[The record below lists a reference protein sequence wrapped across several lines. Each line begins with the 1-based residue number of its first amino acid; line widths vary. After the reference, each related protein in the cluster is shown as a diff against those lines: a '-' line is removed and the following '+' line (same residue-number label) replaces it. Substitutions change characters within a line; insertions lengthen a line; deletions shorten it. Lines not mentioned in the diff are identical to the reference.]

1 MASLKRLKSVVK
13 CDCFAFDEGY
23 CRALDARTCDGCKF
37 YKNKD
42 AYREENIR
50 LYGVPEPIF
59 KTYEGKSSR

>member
-1 MASLKRLKSVVK
+1 MANLKRLKIVVK
-13 CDCFAFDEGY
+13 PDCFAFDEGY
-23 CRALDARTCDGCKF
+23 CRALDARTCDECKF

-59 KTYEGKSSR
+59 RTSECKSSR